1 MEYKKEDLVLGKIKV
16 VLADDHVLMRKGL
29 KKILEMEED
38 IEVIGEA
45 SDGEE
50 AINEVIKKKP
60 QVLLLDINMPRLNGI
75 EVTEALKN
83 KGVDVR
89 IVILTVYDDREYL
102 LELIKLGIAG
112 YILKDIEPQGLV
124 QAVRSASQGETYI
137 QPNLTRALVAEYNRL
152 TKPIARNGVKKHLT
166 VREKE
171 VLAYIAE
178 GMSNGEISYK
188 LGISEKT
195 VKNHVS
201 SILRKLDL
209 MDRTQVAVYAIRNK
223 LV

>member
-1 MEYKKEDLVLGKIKV
+1 MGKITV

-29 KKILEMEED
+29 RKILEMEED

-45 SDGEE
+45 SDGDE
-50 AINEVIKKKP
+50 AIKVVMDKKP
-60 QVLLLDINMPRLNGI
+60 QVLLLFINMPKLNGI
-75 EVTEALKN
+75 EVTKALKS
-83 KGVDVR
+83 KGIDSE

-102 LELIKLGIAG
+102 LELIKLGISG
-112 YILKDIEPQGLV
+112 YILKDIEPHGLIE
-124 QAVRSASQGETYI
+124 AVRSASRGETYI

-152 TKPIARNGVKKHLT
+152 TQPISGRGINKNLT

-171 VLAYIAE
+171 VVKYIAE
-178 GMSNGEISYK
+178 GMSNGEISHK
-188 LGISEKT
+188 LGISDKT

-201 SILRKLDL
+201 SILRKLNL
-209 MDRTQVAVYAIRNK
+209 MDRTQVAVYAIKNK

>member
-1 MEYKKEDLVLGKIKV
+1 MGKITV

-29 KKILEMEED
+29 RKILEMEED

-45 SDGEE
+45 SDGDE
-50 AINEVIKKKP
+50 AIKVVMDKKP
-60 QVLLLDINMPRLNGI
+60 QVLLLDINMPKLNGI
-75 EVTEALKN
+75 EVTKALKS
-83 KGVDVR
+83 KGIDSE

-102 LELIKLGIAG
+102 LELIKLGISG
-112 YILKDIEPQGLV
+112 YILKDIEPHGLIE
-124 QAVRSASQGETYI
+124 AVRSASRGETYI

-152 TKPIARNGVKKHLT
+152 TQPISGRGINKNLT

-171 VLAYIAE
+171 VVKYIAE
-178 GMSNGEISYK
+178 GMSNGEISHK
-188 LGISEKT
+188 LGISDKT

-201 SILRKLDL
+201 SILRKLNL
-209 MDRTQVAVYAIRNK
+209 MDRTQVAVFAIKNK

>member
-1 MEYKKEDLVLGKIKV
+1 MGKITV
-16 VLADDHVLMRKGL
+16 VLADDHILMRKGL
-29 KKILEMEED
+29 RKILEMEDD

-45 SDGEE
+45 SDGNE
-50 AINEVIKKKP
+50 AIEVVLDKKP
-60 QVLLLDINMPRLNGI
+60 QVLLLDINMPKLNGI
-75 EVTEALKN
+75 EVTKTLKKKSVN
-83 KGVDVR
+83 AQ

-102 LELIKLGIAG
+102 LELIKLGISG
-112 YILKDIEPQGLV
+112 YVLKDIEPQGLIE
-124 QAVRSASQGETYI
+124 AVRSACRGETYI

-152 TKPIARNGVKKHLT
+152 TQPISGPGVRKNLT

-178 GMSNGEISYK
+178 GMSNGEISNK

-201 SILRKLDL
+201 SILRKLNL
-209 MDRTQVAVYAIRNK
+209 MDRTQVAVFAIRNK

>member
-1 MEYKKEDLVLGKIKV
+1 MGIITV
-16 VLADDHVLMRKGL
+16 VLADDHILMRKGL
-29 KKILEMEED
+29 RKILEMEED

-45 SDGEE
+45 DDGSE
-50 AINEVIKKKP
+50 AIEQVLDKKP
-60 QVLLLDINMPRLNGI
+60 QVLLLDINMPRMNGI
-75 EVTEALKN
+75 EVTKTLKK
-83 KGVDVR
+83 KGVDTQ

-102 LELIKLGIAG
+102 LELIKLGISG
-112 YILKDIEPQGLV
+112 YVLKDIEPQGLIE
-124 QAVRSASQGETYI
+124 AVRSANRGETYI

-152 TKPIARNGVKKHLT
+152 TQPVPGHGVRKNLT

-171 VLAYIAE
+171 VLAHIAE
-178 GMSNGEISYK
+178 GMSNGEISHK

-201 SILRKLDL
+201 SILRKLNL
-209 MDRTQVAVYAIRNK
+209 MDRTQAAVFAIRNK

>member
-1 MEYKKEDLVLGKIKV
+1 MGKITV

-45 SDGEE
+45 SDGAE
-50 AINEVIKKKP
+50 AIEEVLDKKP
-60 QVLLLDINMPRLNGI
+60 QVVLLDINMPKLNGI
-75 EVTEALKN
+75 EVTKTLKK
-83 KGVDVR
+83 KGVDTQ

-102 LELIKLGIAG
+102 LELIKLGISG
-112 YILKDIEPQGLV
+112 YVLKDIEPQGLIE
-124 QAVRSASQGETYI
+124 AVRSASRGETYI

-152 TKPIARNGVKKHLT
+152 TQPVSGHGVRKNLT

-178 GMSNGEISYK
+178 GMSNGEISNK

-201 SILRKLDL
+201 SILRKLNL
-209 MDRTQVAVYAIRNK
+209 MDRTQVAVFAIRNK

>member
-1 MEYKKEDLVLGKIKV
+1 LGKITV

-29 KKILEMEED
+29 RKILEMEED

-45 SDGEE
+45 SDGDE
-50 AINEVIKKKP
+50 AIKVVMDKKP
-60 QVLLLDINMPRLNGI
+60 QVLLLDINMPKLNGI
-75 EVTEALKN
+75 EVTKALKS
-83 KGVDVR
+83 KGIDSE

-102 LELIKLGIAG
+102 LELIKLGISG
-112 YILKDIEPQGLV
+112 YILKDIEPHGLIE
-124 QAVRSASQGETYI
+124 AVRSASRGETYI

-152 TKPIARNGVKKHLT
+152 TQPISGRGINKNLT

-171 VLAYIAE
+171 VVKYIAE
-178 GMSNGEISYK
+178 GMSNGEISHK
-188 LGISEKT
+188 LGISDKT

-201 SILRKLDL
+201 SILRKLNL
-209 MDRTQVAVYAIRNK
+209 MDRTQVAVFAIKNK

>member
-1 MEYKKEDLVLGKIKV
+1 MGKITV

-29 KKILEMEED
+29 RKILEMEED

-50 AINEVIKKKP
+50 AIQVVLDKKP
-60 QVLLLDINMPRLNGI
+60 QVLLLDINMPKLNGI
-75 EVTEALKN
+75 EVTKVLRN
-83 KGVDVR
+83 KR
-89 IVILTVYDDREYL
+89 MASKIVILTVYDDGEYL
-102 LELIKLGIAG
+102 LELIKLGVSG
-112 YILKDIEPQGLV
+112 YILKDIEPHGLIE
-124 QAVRSASQGETYI
+124 AVRSASRGETYI

-152 TKPIARNGVKKHLT
+152 TQPISSHGARKNLT

-171 VLAYIAE
+171 VVKYIAE
-178 GMSNGEISYK
+178 GMSNGEISHK
-188 LGISEKT
+188 LGISDKT

-201 SILRKLDL
+201 SILRKLNL
-209 MDRTQVAVYAIRNK
+209 MDRTQVAVFAIRNK

>member
-1 MEYKKEDLVLGKIKV
+1 MGKITV

-29 KKILEMEED
+29 RKILEMEED

-45 SDGEE
+45 SDGDE
-50 AINEVIKKKP
+50 AIKVVMDKKP
-60 QVLLLDINMPRLNGI
+60 QVLLLDINMPKLNGI
-75 EVTEALKN
+75 EVTKALKS
-83 KGVDVR
+83 KGIDSE

-102 LELIKLGIAG
+102 LELIKLGISG
-112 YILKDIEPQGLV
+112 YILKDIEPQGLIE
-124 QAVRSASQGETYI
+124 AVRSASRGETYI

-152 TKPIARNGVKKHLT
+152 TQPISGRGINKNLT

-171 VLAYIAE
+171 VVKYIAE
-178 GMSNGEISYK
+178 GMSNGEISHK
-188 LGISEKT
+188 LGISDKT

-201 SILRKLDL
+201 SILRKLNL
-209 MDRTQVAVYAIRNK
+209 MDRTQVAVFAIKNK

>member
-1 MEYKKEDLVLGKIKV
+1 M

-29 KKILEMEED
+29 KKILEMEDD

-45 SDGEE
+45 SNGNE
-50 AINEVIKKKP
+50 AIEEVMDKNP
-60 QVLLLDINMPRLNGI
+60 QVLLLDINMPDLNGI
-75 EVTEALKN
+75 GVTKALK
-83 KGVDVR
+83 KKDTDVK
-89 IVILTVYDDREYL
+89 IVILTIYDDREYL
-102 LELIKLGIAG
+102 LELIKLGISG
-112 YILKDIEPQGLV
+112 YVLKDIEPQGLIE
-124 QAVRSASQGETYI
+124 AVRSASKGEMYI

-152 TKPIARNGVKKHLT
+152 TQPVSGRGVKKNLT
-166 VREKE
+166 ARENE
-171 VLAYIAE
+171 VMSYIAE
-178 GMSNGEISYK
+178 GMSNAEISNE

>member
-1 MEYKKEDLVLGKIKV
+1 MGKITV
-16 VLADDHVLMRKGL
+16 ILADDHVLMRKGL

-45 SDGEE
+45 SDGTE
-50 AINEVIKKKP
+50 AIEEVMDKRP
-60 QVLLLDINMPRLNGI
+60 HVLLLDINMPKLNGI
-75 EVTEALKN
+75 EVTKALKK
-83 KGVDVR
+83 KGIDTK

-102 LELIKLGIAG
+102 LELIKLGISG
-112 YILKDIEPQGLV
+112 YVLKDIEPQGLLE
-124 QAVRSASQGETYI
+124 AVRSASRGETYI

-152 TKPIARNGVKKHLT
+152 TQPITKDGVKKHLT
-166 VREKE
+166 AREKE
-171 VLAYIAE
+171 VLANIAE
-178 GMSNGEISYK
+178 GMSNGEISNK

-201 SILRKLDL
+201 SILRKLNL
-209 MDRTQVAVYAIRNK
+209 MDRTQVAVFAIRNK

>member
-1 MEYKKEDLVLGKIKV
+1 MII
-16 VLADDHVLMRKGL
+16 LMRKGL

-45 SDGEE
+45 SDGTE
-50 AINEVIKKKP
+50 AIEEVMDKRP
-60 QVLLLDINMPRLNGI
+60 HVLLLDINMPKLNGI
-75 EVTEALKN
+75 EVTKALKK
-83 KGVDVR
+83 KGIDTK

-102 LELIKLGIAG
+102 LELIKLGISG
-112 YILKDIEPQGLV
+112 YVLKDIEPQGLLE
-124 QAVRSASQGETYI
+124 AVRSASRGETYI

-152 TKPIARNGVKKHLT
+152 TQPITKDGVKKHLT
-166 VREKE
+166 AREKE
-171 VLAYIAE
+171 VLANIAE
-178 GMSNGEISYK
+178 GMSNGEISNK

-201 SILRKLDL
+201 SILRKLNL
-209 MDRTQVAVYAIRNK
+209 MDRTQVAVFAIRNK